1 MGKLL
6 VVDHLTIT
14 YTRRQQEVVK
24 DCSFEL
30 ESQEILGI
38 VGESGSGKSTM
49 AMAILGFLKKGA
61 VISSGQIRY
70 CGEDITPPL
79 TDVKR
84 RKLRGGEIAVIM
96 QNAMSCLDPL
106 MKIGRQIMESLR
118 LHTDCTRQEAKE
130 KAEELLDMVGIRDVS
145 ACMNRY
151 PFECSGGMQQR
162 ICIAIALAG
171 NPKVLIA
178 DEPTTA
184 LDVTVQA
191 QILNLLRRL
200 SKDLGIAVI
209 MISHDLGVVGALC
222 NRLLVMREGSI
233 VEQGRV
239 SDILYHSS
247 ETYTKML
254 IQTRKNLEQ
263 IPQAASE
270 ADKKDILLHAKNV
283 CKEFRQKKVLH
294 SITIAI
300 QKNQSYGL
308 VGESGCGKSTFA
320 RILAGLYRPE
330 QGEMYWKG
338 REMNW
343 KSRKQRIDYR
353 KKIQMIFQNPYQALN
368 PTMTVY
374 ENLQEALMASGIS
387 DEKEIAEQ
395 LRRML
400 DEVGLE
406 EQRKQDYPQQLS
418 GGQLQRVMIARAL
431 LMNPEFLICDE
442 PFSGLDIQTQEQLVH
457 LLCKM
462 KEKEQLSM
470 LFIGHDLSIVGHIS
484 DTLGVIYDGWLV
496 EEGPSGELMEEPWHP
511 YTKALFMA
519 ADRVRLNGSEKKRP
533 FVIEEVTEQG
543 GKAGCPYVG
552 TCKYAK
558 KRCFAEKPEI
568 YEYQGH
574 KVRCFLYAE
583 EMNQVRDA
591 GYTMRTQI

>member
-1 MGKLL
+1 
-6 VVDHLTIT
+6 
-14 YTRRQQEVVK
+14 
-24 DCSFEL
+24 
-30 ESQEILGI
+30 
-38 VGESGSGKSTM
+38 
-49 AMAILGFLKKGA
+49 
-61 VISSGQIRY
+61 
-70 CGEDITPPL
+70 
-79 TDVKR
+79 
-84 RKLRGGEIAVIM
+84 
-96 QNAMSCLDPL
+96 
-106 MKIGRQIMESLR
+106 
-118 LHTDCTRQEAKE
+118 
-130 KAEELLDMVGIRDVS
+130 
-145 ACMNRY
+145 
-151 PFECSGGMQQR
+151 
-162 ICIAIALAG
+162 
-171 NPKVLIA
+171 
-178 DEPTTA
+178 
-184 LDVTVQA
+184 
-191 QILNLLRRL
+191 
-200 SKDLGIAVI
+200 
-209 MISHDLGVVGALC
+209 
-222 NRLLVMREGSI
+222 MREGSI

-320 RILAGLYRPE
+320 RVLAGLYRPE
-330 QGEMYWKG
+330 QGEVYWKG

-374 ENLQEALMASGIS
+374 ENLQEALMAAGIS

-395 LRRML
+395 LRRIL

-484 DTLGVIYDGWLV
+484 DMLGVIYDGWLV

-511 YTKALFMA
+511 YTKALISLSPSLVRDKSKPLKEIKGYITEE
-519 ADRVRLNGSEKKRP
+519 DRRNK
-533 FVIEEVTEQG
+533 
-543 GKAGCPYVG
+543 GCPFASR
-552 TCKYAK
+552 CKSARK
-558 KRCFAEKPEI
+558 ECLESVEVHA
-568 YEYQGH
+568 
-574 KVRCFLYAE
+574 VVL
-583 EMNQVRDA
+583 
-591 GYTMRTQI
+591 